1 MQKEPVASLSA
12 PLEPRGGEQ
21 KPYFVE
27 AVHCTGL
34 GSHSPPVTNRGL
46 QCTTELAAA
55 IQYDYLQNAVH
66 RDRTEGAEQIYMG

>member
-12 PLEPRGGEQ
+12 PLEPTGGKQ

-27 AVHCTGL
+27 AVHCIGL
-34 GSHSPPVTNRGL
+34 GSHGPPVTNRGL
-46 QCTTELAAA
+46 QCTTEPAAA
-55 IQYDYLQNAVH
+55 LQSDYLQYAGH